1 MEAAPLVTLIA
12 VALAVIVIALF
23 LVTTT
28 YQLHQVSSRLNTI
41 LAAVGEVGDKTAVL
55 EPVISD
61 IATDLIGANEAMD
74 GAVRR
79 LQERKGYVDP
89 ADPTAQRADHLGQP
103 APAGGSSVPAGP
115 PPTTFSA

>member
-23 LVTTT
+23 LVVTT
-28 YQLHQVSSRLNTI
+28 YQLHMVSSRLNTI
-41 LAAVGEVGDKTAVL
+41 LAAVGDVGDKTTVL
-55 EPVISD
+55 EPVITEISN
-61 IATDLIGANEAMD
+61 DLTGANEAMD

-79 LQERKGYVDP
+79 LMDRKGYVDP

-103 APAGGSSVPAGP
+103 APAAGSVPAGP